1 MAEEKLVTEG
11 AVDSLKGENFVRV
24 FVMSHGI
31 FIVAESMD
39 GFEKYYTGE
48 FV

>member
-1 MAEEKLVTEG
+1 MAKEKLGTEG
-11 AVDSLKGENFVRV
+11 AVDSLKGENFVWV
-24 FVMSHGI
+24 CVMSHGI

-39 GFEKYYTGE
+39 GFEKYDTGE